1 MSVLGII
8 ITSGLFFIMFFF
20 SLSIARNVHSTL
32 GPDNA
37 GKLLRVLFPKYFFW
51 GLILSLVGSAAFY
64 ISGEL
69 LKSLILIIVAVL
81 AGVSR
86 FILVPKI
93 NKSRDLMLE
102 GEEIAKKSF
111 SSLHA
116 LSVSINLV
124 QLVLLLITLIISI
137 N

>member
-1 MSVLGII
+1 MSTLGII
-8 ITSGLFFIMFFF
+8 ITSGAFFIMFFF

-64 ISGEL
+64 LSGEL
-69 LKSLILIIVAVL
+69 LKSLTLIIVTVL
-81 AGVSR
+81 SGVSR

-93 NKSRDLMLE
+93 NKNRDLMLE

-111 SSLHA
+111 SLLHA

-124 QLVLLLITLIISI
+124 QLVLLLVILIVSV

>member
-1 MSVLGII
+1 MSTLANI
-8 ITSGLFFIMFFF
+8 ITSGIFFIMFFF

-51 GLILSLVGSAAFY
+51 GLILSLAGAVAFY
-64 ISGEL
+64 LSGEL
-69 LKSLILIIVAVL
+69 LKSLTLMIIAVL
-81 AGVSR
+81 AGISI

-102 GEEIAKKSF
+102 GKEIAKKTF

-116 LSVSINLV
+116 LSVSVNVI
-124 QLVLLLITLIISI
+124 QLVLLLAVLIASVS
-137 N
+137 

>member
-1 MSVLGII
+1 MSTLANL
-8 ITSGLFFIMFFF
+8 ITSGIFFIMLFF

-51 GLILSLVGSAAFY
+51 GLILSLVGAVALY
-64 ISGEL
+64 LSGEL
-69 LKSLILIIVAVL
+69 LKSLTLMIIAVL
-81 AGVSR
+81 AGISI

-102 GEEIAKKSF
+102 GKEIAKKTF

-116 LSVSINLV
+116 LSVSVNVI
-124 QLVLLLITLIISI
+124 QLVLLLAVLIASVS
-137 N
+137 

>member
-1 MSVLGII
+1 MSTLGII
-8 ITSGLFFIMFFF
+8 ITSGIFFIMFFF

-51 GLILSLVGSAAFY
+51 GLILSLVGSATFY

>member
-1 MSVLGII
+1 MTILANI
-8 ITSGLFFIMFFF
+8 ITSGVFFIMLFF

-51 GLILSLVGSAAFY
+51 GLILSLVGAVAFY
-64 ISGEL
+64 LSGEL
-69 LKSLILIIVAVL
+69 LKSLTLMIVSVL

-93 NKSRDLMLE
+93 NKSRDLVLD
-102 GEEIAKKSF
+102 GEEAAKKSF
-111 SSLHA
+111 SSLHTI
-116 LSVSINLV
+116 SVSINVIQLAILLV
-124 QLVLLLITLIISI
+124 VLIASVS
-137 N
+137 

>member
-1 MSVLGII
+1 MSTLGTI
-8 ITSGLFFIMFFF
+8 ITSGIFFIMLFF

-51 GLILSLVGSAAFY
+51 GLILSLVGAVAFY
-64 ISGEL
+64 LSGEL
-69 LKSLILIIVAVL
+69 LKSLTLMIVSVL

-93 NKSRDLMLE
+93 NKSRDLVLD
-102 GEEIAKKSF
+102 GEEAAKKSF
-111 SSLHA
+111 SSLHTI
-116 LSVSINLV
+116 SVSINVIQLAILLV
-124 QLVLLLITLIISI
+124 VLIASVS
-137 N
+137 

>member
-1 MSVLGII
+1 MSTLGIV
-8 ITSGLFFIMFFF
+8 ITSGAFFIMFFF

-64 ISGEL
+64 LSGEL
-69 LKSLILIIVAVL
+69 LKSLTLIIVAVL
-81 AGVSR
+81 SGVSR

-111 SSLHA
+111 SLLHA

-124 QLVLLLITLIISI
+124 QLVLLLVILIVSV

>member
-1 MSVLGII
+1 MTIFANI
-8 ITSGLFFIMFFF
+8 ITSGVFFIMLFF

-51 GLILSLVGSAAFY
+51 GLILSLVGAVAFY
-64 ISGEL
+64 LSGEL
-69 LKSLILIIVAVL
+69 LKSLTLMIVSVL

-93 NKSRDLMLE
+93 NKSRDLVLD
-102 GEEIAKKSF
+102 GEEAAKKSF
-111 SSLHA
+111 SSLHTI
-116 LSVSINLV
+116 SVSINVIQLAILLV
-124 QLVLLLITLIISI
+124 VLIASVS
-137 N
+137 

>member
-1 MSVLGII
+1 MSTLGIV
-8 ITSGLFFIMFFF
+8 ITSGAFFIMFFF

-64 ISGEL
+64 LSGEL
-69 LKSLILIIVAVL
+69 LKSLTLIIVAVL
-81 AGVSR
+81 SGVSR

-124 QLVLLLITLIISI
+124 QLVLLLAILIVSV

>member
-1 MSVLGII
+1 MSTLANL
-8 ITSGLFFIMFFF
+8 ITSGIFFIMLFF

-51 GLILSLVGSAAFY
+51 GLILSLVGAVAFY
-64 ISGEL
+64 LSGEL
-69 LKSLILIIVAVL
+69 LKSLTLMIIAVL
-81 AGVSR
+81 AGISI

-102 GEEIAKKSF
+102 GKEIAKKTF

-116 LSVSINLV
+116 LSVSVNVI
-124 QLVLLLITLIISI
+124 QLVLLLAVLIASVS
-137 N
+137 

>member
-1 MSVLGII
+1 MSTLGII
-8 ITSGLFFIMFFF
+8 ITSGIFFIMFFF

-51 GLILSLVGSAAFY
+51 GLILSLVGAVAFY
-64 ISGEL
+64 LSGEL
-69 LKSLILIIVAVL
+69 LKSLTLMIVSVL

-93 NKSRDLMLE
+93 NKSRDLVLD
-102 GEEIAKKSF
+102 GEEAAKKSF
-111 SSLHA
+111 SSLHTI
-116 LSVSINLV
+116 SVSINVIQLAILLV
-124 QLVLLLITLIISI
+124 VLIASVS
-137 N
+137 

>member
-1 MSVLGII
+1 MSTLGII
-8 ITSGLFFIMFFF
+8 ITSGIFFIMLFF

-51 GLILSLVGSAAFY
+51 GLILGLLGSAAFY
-64 ISGEL
+64 LSGEL
-69 LKSLILIIVAVL
+69 LKSLTLMIVAVL
-81 AGVSR
+81 SGVSR

-116 LSVSINLV
+116 LSVSINLI
-124 QLVLLLITLIISI
+124 QLVLSLIVLIVSVS
-137 N
+137 

>member
-1 MSVLGII
+1 MTIFANI
-8 ITSGLFFIMFFF
+8 ITSGVFFIMLFF

-51 GLILSLVGSAAFY
+51 GLILSLVGTVAFY
-64 ISGEL
+64 LSGEL
-69 LKSLILIIVAVL
+69 LKSLTLMIVSVL

-93 NKSRDLMLE
+93 NKSRDLVLD
-102 GEEIAKKSF
+102 GEEAAKKSF
-111 SSLHA
+111 SSLHTI
-116 LSVSINLV
+116 SVSINVIQLAILLV
-124 QLVLLLITLIISI
+124 VLIASVS
-137 N
+137 

>member
-1 MSVLGII
+1 MSTLGII
-8 ITSGLFFIMFFF
+8 ITSGIFFIMLFF

-51 GLILSLVGSAAFY
+51 GLILGLLGSAAFY
-64 ISGEL
+64 LSGEL
-69 LKSLILIIVAVL
+69 LKSLTLMIVAVL
-81 AGVSR
+81 SGVSR

-102 GEEIAKKSF
+102 GEEMAKKSF

-116 LSVSINLV
+116 LCVSINLI
-124 QLVLLLITLIISI
+124 QLVLSLIVLIVSVS
-137 N
+137 

>member
-1 MSVLGII
+1 MSTLGTI
-8 ITSGLFFIMFFF
+8 ITSGIFFIMLFF

-51 GLILSLVGSAAFY
+51 GLILGLLGSAAFY
-64 ISGEL
+64 LSGEL
-69 LKSLILIIVAVL
+69 LKSLTLMIVAVL
-81 AGVSR
+81 SGVSR

-111 SSLHA
+111 SLLHA

-124 QLVLLLITLIISI
+124 QLVLLLAILIVSV

>member
-1 MSVLGII
+1 MSTLGIV
-8 ITSGLFFIMFFF
+8 ITSGAFFIMFFF

-64 ISGEL
+64 LSGEL
-69 LKSLILIIVAVL
+69 LKSLTLIIVAVL
-81 AGVSR
+81 SGVSR

-124 QLVLLLITLIISI
+124 QLVLLLVILIVSV

>member
-1 MSVLGII
+1 MSTLGTI
-8 ITSGLFFIMFFF
+8 ITSGIFFIMLFF

-51 GLILSLVGSAAFY
+51 GLILGLLGSAAFY
-64 ISGEL
+64 LSGEL
-69 LKSLILIIVAVL
+69 LKSLTLMIVAVL
-81 AGVSR
+81 SGVSR

-93 NKSRDLMLE
+93 NKNRDLMLE

-111 SSLHA
+111 SLLHA

-124 QLVLLLITLIISI
+124 QLVLLLVILIVSV

>member
-1 MSVLGII
+1 MSTLANI
-8 ITSGLFFIMFFF
+8 ITSGIFFIMFFF

-51 GLILSLVGSAAFY
+51 GLILSLVGAVAFY
-64 ISGEL
+64 LSGEL
-69 LKSLILIIVAVL
+69 LKSLTLMIIAVL
-81 AGVSR
+81 AGISI

-102 GEEIAKKSF
+102 GKEIAKKTF

-116 LSVSINLV
+116 LSVSVNVI
-124 QLVLLLITLIISI
+124 QLVLLLAVLIASVS
-137 N
+137 

>member
-1 MSVLGII
+1 MSTLGIV
-8 ITSGLFFIMFFF
+8 ITSGAFFIMFFF

-64 ISGEL
+64 LSGEL
-69 LKSLILIIVAVL
+69 LKSLTLIIVAVL
-81 AGVSR
+81 SGVSR

-93 NKSRDLMLE
+93 NKNRDLMLE

-111 SSLHA
+111 SLLHA

-124 QLVLLLITLIISI
+124 QLVLLLVILIVSV

>member
-1 MSVLGII
+1 MTIFANIV
-8 ITSGLFFIMFFF
+8 TSGVFFIMLFF

-51 GLILSLVGSAAFY
+51 GLILSLVGAVAFY
-64 ISGEL
+64 LSGEL
-69 LKSLILIIVAVL
+69 LKSLTLIIVSVL

-93 NKSRDLMLE
+93 NKSRDLVLD
-102 GEEIAKKSF
+102 GEEAAKKSF
-111 SSLHA
+111 SSLHTI
-116 LSVSINLV
+116 SVSINVIQLAILLV
-124 QLVLLLITLIISI
+124 VLIASVS
-137 N
+137 

>member
-1 MSVLGII
+1 MSTLGIV
-8 ITSGLFFIMFFF
+8 ITSGAFFIMFFF

-64 ISGEL
+64 LSGEL
-69 LKSLILIIVAVL
+69 LKSLTLIIVTVL
-81 AGVSR
+81 SGVSR

-93 NKSRDLMLE
+93 NKNRDLMLE

-111 SSLHA
+111 SLLHA

-124 QLVLLLITLIISI
+124 QLVLLLVILIVSV

>member
-1 MSVLGII
+1 MSTLGII
-8 ITSGLFFIMFFF
+8 ITSGIFFIMLFF

-51 GLILSLVGSAAFY
+51 GLILGLLGSAAFY
-64 ISGEL
+64 LSGEL
-69 LKSLILIIVAVL
+69 LKSLTLTIVAVL
-81 AGVSR
+81 SGVSR

-102 GEEIAKKSF
+102 CEEMAKKSF
-111 SSLHA
+111 SSLHT
-116 LSVSINLV
+116 LSVSKNLI
-124 QLVLLLITLIISI
+124 QLVLLLIVLIVSVS
-137 N
+137 

>member
-1 MSVLGII
+1 MSTLGII
-8 ITSGLFFIMFFF
+8 ITSGIFFIMLFF

-81 AGVSR
+81 AGISR

>member
-1 MSVLGII
+1 MSTLGII
-8 ITSGLFFIMFFF
+8 ITSGIFFIMFYF
-20 SLSIARNVHSTL
+20 SLSIARNVHGTL

-51 GLILSLVGSAAFY
+51 GLILGLLGSAAFY
-64 ISGEL
+64 LSGEL
-69 LKSLILIIVAVL
+69 LKSLTLMIVAVL
-81 AGVSR
+81 SGVSR

-102 GEEIAKKSF
+102 GEEMAKKSF

-116 LSVSINLV
+116 KM
-124 QLVLLLITLIISI
+124 
-137 N
+137 

>member
-1 MSVLGII
+1 ML
-8 ITSGLFFIMFFF
+8 FF

-51 GLILSLVGSAAFY
+51 GLILGLLGSAAFY
-64 ISGEL
+64 LSGEL
-69 LKSLILIIVAVL
+69 LKSLTLMIVAVL
-81 AGVSR
+81 SGVSR

-102 GEEIAKKSF
+102 GEEMAKKSS

-116 LSVSINLV
+116 LSVSINLI
-124 QLVLLLITLIISI
+124 QLVLSLIVLIVSVS
-137 N
+137 

>member
-1 MSVLGII
+1 ML
-8 ITSGLFFIMFFF
+8 FF

-51 GLILSLVGSAAFY
+51 GLILSLVGAVAFY
-64 ISGEL
+64 LSGEL
-69 LKSLILIIVAVL
+69 LKSLTLMIVSVL

-93 NKSRDLMLE
+93 NKSRDLVLD
-102 GEEIAKKSF
+102 GEEAAKKSF
-111 SSLHA
+111 SSLHTI
-116 LSVSINLV
+116 SVSINVIQLAILLV
-124 QLVLLLITLIISI
+124 VLIASVS
-137 N
+137 